1 MGSERKTERKKER
14 KGGREGVG
22 RTYGWHAF
30 VRVMYELRTVPES
43 ENRLNLCVVIRDGKG
58 RRRERV

>member
-1 MGSERKTERKKER
+1 MGWEARERQKERKK
-14 KGGREGVG
+14 GREGVG